1 MSRSDVR
8 RTLVSS
14 ISALTAGIALSAC
27 GSDDAVV
34 DTPAPVASNVST
46 TVPVVS
52 NPSTTPSTTS
62 SSSTTPPLTNDIV
75 LVEFPTAES
84 VAGWSIQNDTVMGG
98 VSSSRAEWEDGQLV
112 FAGDLSLDNNGGF
125 CSMRSPVSADFGAL
139 AAGATALTLTATGDD
154 QVYVVQVRTD
164 RDLFVQRI
172 TIRAAE
178 DTYVLP
184 LADFT
189 ATDFML
195 DAITPLEPLDPGSIL
210 QIAVYILDKQEGP
223 FRLAIRSIGVV

>member
-1 MSRSDVR
+1 MA
-8 RTLVSS
+8 RTV
-14 ISALTAGIALSAC
+14 TASFTGLAAAIALSAC
-27 GSDDAVV
+27 GSNDE
-34 DTPAPVASNVST
+34 NVSSIVANTSPTSTAQLAT
-46 TVPVVS
+46 T
-52 NPSTTPSTTS
+52 TTATTTSEAATTTS
-62 SSSTTPPLTNDIV
+62 SPTADKPIV
-75 LVEFPTAES
+75 LADFPDADS

-98 VSSSRAEWEDGQLV
+98 VSNSRTEWVDGQLI

-154 QVYVVQVRTD
+154 QVYLVQVRTD
-164 RDLFVQRI
+164 RDLFVQRV
-172 TIRAAE
+172 TIAGGAE

-184 LADFT
+184 FADFT

-223 FRLAIRSIGVV
+223 FRLAIRSFGVV

>member
-1 MSRSDVR
+1 MA
-8 RTLVSS
+8 RTV
-14 ISALTAGIALSAC
+14 TASFTGLAAAIALSAC
-27 GSDDAVV
+27 GSNDE
-34 DTPAPVASNVST
+34 NVSSIVANTSPT
-46 TVPVVS
+46 TTEQTAP
-52 NPSTTPSTTS
+52 TATTS
-62 SSSTTPPLTNDIV
+62 SEAVTTTSSPAADEPIV
-75 LVEFPTAES
+75 LADFPDADS

-98 VSSSRAEWEDGQLV
+98 VSNSRTEWVDGQLI

-154 QVYVVQVRTD
+154 QIYLVQVRTD

-172 TIRAAE
+172 TVASGTE

-184 LADFT
+184 FADFT

-223 FRLAIRSIGVV
+223 FRLAIRSFGVV

>member
-1 MSRSDVR
+1 MA
-8 RTLVSS
+8 RTV
-14 ISALTAGIALSAC
+14 TASFTGLAAAIALSAC
-27 GSDDAVV
+27 GSNDE
-34 DTPAPVASNVST
+34 NVSSIVANTSPT
-46 TVPVVS
+46 TTEQTAP
-52 NPSTTPSTTS
+52 TATTS
-62 SSSTTPPLTNDIV
+62 SEAVTTTSSPAAEEPIM
-75 LVEFPTAES
+75 LVEFPDADS

-98 VSSSRAEWEDGQLV
+98 VSNSRTEWVDGQLI

-154 QVYVVQVRTD
+154 QVYLVQVRTD

-172 TIRAAE
+172 TVAGGTE

-184 LADFT
+184 FADFT

-223 FRLAIRSIGVV
+223 FRLAIRSFGVV

>member
-1 MSRSDVR
+1 MA
-8 RTLVSS
+8 RTV
-14 ISALTAGIALSAC
+14 TASFTGLAAAIALSAC
-27 GSDDAVV
+27 GSNDESTSTIA
-34 DTPAPVASNVST
+34 ASTSPT
-46 TVPVVS
+46 TTEQP
-52 NPSTTPSTTS
+52 TTTATTTS
-62 SSSTTPPLTNDIV
+62 EAVTTTSLPAADEPIV
-75 LVEFPTAES
+75 LADFPDADS

-98 VSSSRAEWEDGQLV
+98 VSNSRTEWVDGQLI

-172 TIRAAE
+172 TIAGGAE

-184 LADFT
+184 FSDFT

-223 FRLAIRSIGVV
+223 FRLAIRSFGVV

>member
-1 MSRSDVR
+1 MA
-8 RTLVSS
+8 RTVTASFTGLAA
-14 ISALTAGIALSAC
+14 ALALSAC
-27 GSDDAVV
+27 GSNDDPSS
-34 DTPAPVASNVST
+34 TSEQPETST
-46 TVPVVS
+46 TAIVA
-52 NPSTTPSTTS
+52 PSTTPSTTT
-62 SSSTTPPLTNDIV
+62 STTVRPTADDAIV
-75 LVEFPTAES
+75 LADFPDVDS
-84 VAGWSIQNDTVMGG
+84 VSGWSIQNDTVMGG
-98 VSSSRAEWEDGQLV
+98 VSNSRTEWVDGQLI

-139 AAGATALTLTATGDD
+139 ASGSTALTLTATGDD

-164 RDLFVQRI
+164 RDLFVQRV
-172 TIRAAE
+172 TIAGGAE

-184 LADFT
+184 FADFT

-223 FRLAIRSIGVV
+223 FRLAIRSFGVV

>member
-1 MSRSDVR
+1 MA
-8 RTLVSS
+8 RTV
-14 ISALTAGIALSAC
+14 TASFTGLAAAIALSAC
-27 GSDDAVV
+27 GSNDE
-34 DTPAPVASNVST
+34 NVSSIVANTSPT
-46 TVPVVS
+46 TTEQTA
-52 NPSTTPSTTS
+52 TTATASSEAVTTTTS
-62 SSSTTPPLTNDIV
+62 PAADEPIV
-75 LVEFPTAES
+75 LADFPDADS

-98 VSSSRAEWEDGQLV
+98 VSNSRTEWVDGQLI

-154 QVYVVQVRTD
+154 QVYLVQVRTD
-164 RDLFVQRI
+164 RDLFVQRV
-172 TIRAAE
+172 TIAGDTE

-184 LADFT
+184 FADFT

-223 FRLAIRSIGVV
+223 FRLAIRSFGVV

>member
-1 MSRSDVR
+1 MA
-8 RTLVSS
+8 RTV
-14 ISALTAGIALSAC
+14 TASFTGLAAAIALSAC
-27 GSDDAVV
+27 GSNDE
-34 DTPAPVASNVST
+34 NVSSIVANTSPT
-46 TVPVVS
+46 TTEQTA
-52 NPSTTPSTTS
+52 TTATISSEAVTTTS
-62 SSSTTPPLTNDIV
+62 SPAAEEPIM
-75 LVEFPTAES
+75 LVEFPDADS

-98 VSSSRAEWEDGQLV
+98 VSNSRTEWVDGQLI

-154 QVYVVQVRTD
+154 QVYLVQVRTD

-172 TIRAAE
+172 TVAGGTE

-184 LADFT
+184 FADFT

-223 FRLAIRSIGVV
+223 FRLAIRSFGVV

>member
-1 MSRSDVR
+1 MA
-8 RTLVSS
+8 RTV
-14 ISALTAGIALSAC
+14 TASFTGLAAAIALSAC
-27 GSDDAVV
+27 GSNDE
-34 DTPAPVASNVST
+34 NVSSIVANTSPT
-46 TVPVVS
+46 TTEQTA
-52 NPSTTPSTTS
+52 TTATISSEAVTTTS
-62 SSSTTPPLTNDIV
+62 SPAADEPIV
-75 LVEFPTAES
+75 LADFPAADS

-98 VSSSRAEWEDGQLV
+98 VSNSRTEWVDGQLI

-154 QVYVVQVRTD
+154 QIYLVQVRTD

-172 TIRAAE
+172 TVAGGTE

-184 LADFT
+184 FADFT

-223 FRLAIRSIGVV
+223 FRLAIRSFGVV

>member
-1 MSRSDVR
+1 MA
-8 RTLVSS
+8 RTV
-14 ISALTAGIALSAC
+14 TASFTGLAAAIALSAC
-27 GSDDAVV
+27 GSNDE
-34 DTPAPVASNVST
+34 
-46 TVPVVS
+46 
-52 NPSTTPSTTS
+52 TTS
-62 SSSTTPPLTNDIV
+62 SIAASSSPTTTEQPTTTATTTSEAVTTTSLPAADEPIV
-75 LVEFPTAES
+75 LADFPDADS

-98 VSSSRAEWEDGQLV
+98 VSNSRTEWVDGQLI

-172 TIRAAE
+172 TIAGGAE

-184 LADFT
+184 FSDFT

-195 DAITPLEPLDPGSIL
+195 DAITPLEPLDPESIL

-223 FRLAIRSIGVV
+223 FRLAIRSFGVV

>member
-1 MSRSDVR
+1 MA
-8 RTLVSS
+8 RTV
-14 ISALTAGIALSAC
+14 TASFTGLAAAIALSAC
-27 GSDDAVV
+27 GSNDE
-34 DTPAPVASNVST
+34 NVSSIVANTSPT
-46 TVPVVS
+46 TTEQTA
-52 NPSTTPSTTS
+52 TTATTTS
-62 SSSTTPPLTNDIV
+62 EAVTTTLSPAADEPIV
-75 LVEFPTAES
+75 LANFPDADS

-98 VSSSRAEWEDGQLV
+98 VSNSRTEWVDDQLI

-154 QVYVVQVRTD
+154 QVYLVQVRTD
-164 RDLFVQRI
+164 RDLFVQRV
-172 TIRAAE
+172 TIAGDTE

-184 LADFT
+184 FADFT

-223 FRLAIRSIGVV
+223 FRLAIRSFGVV

>member
-1 MSRSDVR
+1 MA
-8 RTLVSS
+8 RTV
-14 ISALTAGIALSAC
+14 TASFTGLAAAIALSAC
-27 GSDDAVV
+27 GSNDESTSSIA
-34 DTPAPVASNVST
+34 ASSSPT
-46 TVPVVS
+46 TTEQP
-52 NPSTTPSTTS
+52 TTTATTTS
-62 SSSTTPPLTNDIV
+62 EAVTTTSLPAADEPIV
-75 LVEFPTAES
+75 LADFPDADS

-98 VSSSRAEWEDGQLV
+98 VSNSRTEWVDGQLI

-154 QVYVVQVRTD
+154 QVYLVQVRTD

-172 TIRAAE
+172 TIAGGAE

-184 LADFT
+184 FSDFT

-223 FRLAIRSIGVV
+223 FRLAIRSFGVV

>member
-1 MSRSDVR
+1 MA
-8 RTLVSS
+8 RTV
-14 ISALTAGIALSAC
+14 TASFTGLAAAIALSAC
-27 GSDDAVV
+27 GSNDE
-34 DTPAPVASNVST
+34 NVSSIVANTSPT
-46 TVPVVS
+46 TTEQTA
-52 NPSTTPSTTS
+52 TTATISSEAVTTTS
-62 SSSTTPPLTNDIV
+62 SPAADEPIV
-75 LVEFPTAES
+75 LADFPDADS

-98 VSSSRAEWEDGQLV
+98 VSNSRTEWVDGQLI

-172 TIRAAE
+172 TIAGGAE

-184 LADFT
+184 FSDFT

-223 FRLAIRSIGVV
+223 FRLAIRSFGVV

>member
-1 MSRSDVR
+1 MA
-8 RTLVSS
+8 RTV
-14 ISALTAGIALSAC
+14 TASFTGLAAAIALSAC
-27 GSDDAVV
+27 GSNDE
-34 DTPAPVASNVST
+34 NVSSIVANTSPT
-46 TVPVVS
+46 TTEQTA
-52 NPSTTPSTTS
+52 TTATISSEAVTTTS
-62 SSSTTPPLTNDIV
+62 SPAADEPIV
-75 LVEFPTAES
+75 LADFPDADS

-98 VSSSRAEWEDGQLV
+98 VSNSRTEWVDGQLI

-172 TIRAAE
+172 TVAGGTE

-184 LADFT
+184 FADFT

-223 FRLAIRSIGVV
+223 FRLAIRSFGVV

>member
-1 MSRSDVR
+1 MA
-8 RTLVSS
+8 RTV
-14 ISALTAGIALSAC
+14 TASFTGLAAAIALSAC
-27 GSDDAVV
+27 GSNDE
-34 DTPAPVASNVST
+34 NVSSIVANTSPMT
-46 TVPVVS
+46 TEQTATT
-52 NPSTTPSTTS
+52 STTTSEAVTT
-62 SSSTTPPLTNDIV
+62 TT
-75 LVEFPTAES
+75 PTAEEPIVLADFPDADS

-98 VSSSRAEWEDGQLV
+98 VSNSRTEWVDGQLI

-164 RDLFVQRI
+164 RDLFVQRV
-172 TIRAAE
+172 TIAGDTE

-184 LADFT
+184 FADFT

-223 FRLAIRSIGVV
+223 FRLAIRSFGVV

>member
-1 MSRSDVR
+1 MARAV
-8 RTLVSS
+8 
-14 ISALTAGIALSAC
+14 TASFTGLAAAIALSAC
-27 GSDDAVV
+27 GSNDE
-34 DTPAPVASNVST
+34 TSTTIVASTSPT
-46 TVPVVS
+46 TTEQP
-52 NPSTTPSTTS
+52 TTRATTTSEAVTTTS
-62 SSSTTPPLTNDIV
+62 SPAADEPIV
-75 LVEFPTAES
+75 LADFPDAGS

-98 VSSSRAEWEDGQLV
+98 VSNSRTEWVDGQLI

-172 TIRAAE
+172 TIAGGAE

-184 LADFT
+184 FADFT

-223 FRLAIRSIGVV
+223 FRLAIRSFGVV